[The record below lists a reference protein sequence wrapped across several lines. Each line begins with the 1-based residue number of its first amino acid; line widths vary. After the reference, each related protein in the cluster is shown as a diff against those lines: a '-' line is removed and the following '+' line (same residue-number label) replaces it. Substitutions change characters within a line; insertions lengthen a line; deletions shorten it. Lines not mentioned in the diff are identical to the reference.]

1 MKKIKWIAE
10 KIAEELHDAEEYAK
24 AAHHYK
30 ESDSELSRCCA
41 SLAEEE
47 LKHSD
52 KLHREAIRAI
62 QEYRDSGHEAPAA
75 MQAVWDWEHDKMID
89 HTARIRHM
97 LALLN
102 R

>member
-10 KIAEELHDAEEYAK
+10 KIEEELHDAEEYAR

-30 ESDSELSRCCA
+30 EADQELSRCCA
-41 SLAEEE
+41 ALAEEE

-52 KLHREAIRAI
+52 SFPVEFIRVF
-62 QEYRDSGHEAPAA
+62 QEHKDSGHEAPAS

>member
-10 KIAEELHDAEEYAK
+10 KIEEELRDAEEYSK

-30 ESDSELSRCCA
+30 DSDNELSRCCA

-62 QEYRDSGHEAPAA
+62 QEYRDSGHEALAA

-97 LALLN
+97 LALLS

>member
-10 KIAEELHDAEEYAK
+10 KIEEELRDAEEYSK

-30 ESDSELSRCCA
+30 DSDNELSRCCA

-52 KLHREAIRAI
+52 KLHREAIRTI

-97 LALLN
+97 LAMLN

>member
-10 KIAEELHDAEEYAK
+10 KIEEELRDAEEYSK

-30 ESDSELSRCCA
+30 DSDNELSRCCA

-47 LKHSD
+47 LKQSD
-52 KLHREAIRAI
+52 KLHREAVRSI

-97 LALLN
+97 LALLS